1 MTDAP
6 DTQAPADNS
15 TLCLDFKLFATWQ
28 LSLVAIRILALQH
41 LLDDV
46 PALIYYGALLAML
59 AAFVLAA
66 VEHRRTHNWRW
77 PGLDQD
83 AVQRSLIVAGG
94 IFAFLLLASRAMPP
108 FTRAGVPEI
117 AFAFSMFAFALLYAT
132 KIAQWSRAEFEA
144 CCTTPAAATQDDD
157 GEPGWMRF
165 VRGAYL
171 TAAPLVVLEA
181 IAAFAVNIDVKQNAT
196 PVRTASHIVLLNDH
210 GRHYW
215 LTPGQWE
222 MFHGLMQPLGYTV
235 PAIVLGGLFLSHVL
249 NVKLFPFL
257 GGMGALFS
265 RNDSP

>member
-1 MTDAP
+1 M
-6 DTQAPADNS
+6 
-15 TLCLDFKLFATWQ
+15 
-28 LSLVAIRILALQH
+28 
-41 LLDDV
+41 
-46 PALIYYGALLAML
+46 
-59 AAFVLAA
+59 
-66 VEHRRTHNWRW
+66 
-77 PGLDQD
+77 
-83 AVQRSLIVAGG
+83 
-94 IFAFLLLASRAMPP
+94 
-108 FTRAGVPEI
+108 
-117 AFAFSMFAFALLYAT
+117 
-132 KIAQWSRAEFEA
+132 
-144 CCTTPAAATQDDD
+144 
-157 GEPGWMRF
+157 
-165 VRGAYL
+165 
-171 TAAPLVVLEA
+171 LEA